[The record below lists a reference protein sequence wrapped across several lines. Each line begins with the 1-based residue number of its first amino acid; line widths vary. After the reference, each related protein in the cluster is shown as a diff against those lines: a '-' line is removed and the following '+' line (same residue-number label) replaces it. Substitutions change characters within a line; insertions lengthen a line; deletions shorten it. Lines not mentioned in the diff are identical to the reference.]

1 MGFKHRIL
9 GAQKLCRESK
19 LSTSLNHIR
28 GVQSSTY
35 SAPTINA
42 HFINGF
48 IESTMTAG
56 QECVSPQPAFITDSS
71 IFEPTIFLAVL
82 FGALLYSKLTDWN
95 VFYMLKLILE
105 FMSPVPLINVAMSAA
120 ELLDDGVTSQPSL
133 KVDLQDPQRPGFIQ
147 CYDPATKQ
155 RLGEVRAMTANDVHE
170 VCIKAAQAQKTWAKT
185 SYAERRKV
193 LRTIQKYIVHHV
205 EDICRVCTR
214 DSGKPKVDAL
224 LGEVMTTCE
233 KIRCTNANGELWLR
247 KSYRPTGP
255 VMMHKTA
262 YVEYVPLGVLGVI
275 APWNYPVRN
284 NKFIFKDT
292 PVLFDS
298 LF

>member
-1 MGFKHRIL
+1 MMG
-9 GAQKLCRESK
+9 
-19 LSTSLNHIR
+19 
-28 GVQSSTY
+28 
-35 SAPTINA
+35 
-42 HFINGF
+42 
-48 IESTMTAG
+48 G
-56 QECVSPQPAFITDSS
+56 QECVSPQADFMTGGGL
-71 IFEPTIFLAVL
+71 FEPAGVIAVL
-82 FGALLYSKLTDWN
+82 FVVLLYFKLADWN
-95 VFYMLKLILE
+95 VFYMLKLIIE

-120 ELLDDGVTSQPSL
+120 ELRDDGVTSQPSEKL
-133 KVDLQDPQRPGFIQ
+133 DLQDPKRPGFIQ

-170 VCIKAAQAQKTWAKT
+170 LCIKAAQAQKTWAKT
-185 SYAERRKV
+185 SFAERRKV

-205 EDICRVCTR
+205 EDICRVCSR

-247 KSYRPTGP
+247 KSFRPTGP

-275 APWNYPVRN
+275 APWNYPVRIN
-284 NKFIFKDT
+284 NFFQ
-292 PVLFDS
+292 VLSGYLIRCTNIVSTF
-298 LF
+298 